1 MDYTL
6 LLFVMNGF
14 ALSSGNEDRR
24 FGAHHR
30 ELIDQSRHPDD
41 KNKGA

>member
-1 MDYTL
+1 
-6 LLFVMNGF
+6 MNGF

-41 KNKGA
+41 KTKALESVKERAR